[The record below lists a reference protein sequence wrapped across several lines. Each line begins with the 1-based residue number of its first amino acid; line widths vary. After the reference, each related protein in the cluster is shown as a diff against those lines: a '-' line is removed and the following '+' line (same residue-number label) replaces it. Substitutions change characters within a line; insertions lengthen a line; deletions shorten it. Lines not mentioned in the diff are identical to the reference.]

1 MTPLCL
7 NPFLQ
12 SLTALRTVNSI
23 DDHYISNLSRLHQLT
38 LKKLHFK
45 VR

>member
-1 MTPLCL
+1 MTPLHL

-12 SLTALRTVNSI
+12 SLIALRTVNSI
-23 DDHYISNLSRLHQLT
+23 DDHFISNLSRLHQLT
-38 LKKLHFK
+38 LKERHFK